1 MNGRR
6 RLAAPV
12 DHRPGVEALA
22 RVVGRTRSVAV
33 GAQSDFRHRGE
44 LWQFRVPHP
53 GHHRRHVAV
62 RSGDQ
67 IVATATLLPG
77 RGHQAAGRALE
88 ELPAKLGSHVARSS
102 VTPFSSSSVLAGFL
116 LRTSQVRSA
125 PVSNWQPL
133 SHRRYHV
140 RGGHRPKAHV
150 LKVRY
155 WKPI

>member
-6 RLAAPV
+6 RQAAPV

-22 RVVGRTRSVAV
+22 LVVGRTRSVDV

-53 GHHRRHVAV
+53 GHQRRHVAV

-88 ELPAKLGSHVARSS
+88 ESPAKLG
-102 VTPFSSSSVLAGFL
+102 T
-116 LRTSQVRSA
+116 
-125 PVSNWQPL
+125 
-133 SHRRYHV
+133 HRRAVLGDLLVVLGDSLLLV
-140 RGGHRPKAHV
+140 RHHQRHEGQGRH
-150 LKVRY
+150 
-155 WKPI
+155 